1 MTPATP
7 RILVGAFSIEAN
19 SFVPSETTRVDFE
32 RQVWALGNE
41 VRRHT
46 AGPSN
51 ELAGAWDA
59 LVEANMMPVGAVA
72 AIASPGASVARDV
85 FELIRHELLERCT
98 GDIAGVYLMLHGS
111 ALVTGLNDPEGALLR
126 DIRERLGP
134 GIPIAISLDL
144 HAYLTE
150 QMMVNCDIVTAY
162 RTCPHVDLYRT
173 GRQAGELLARSVL
186 GEISPV
192 CRRVRIPMIT
202 PPEHHDS
209 NQEPFRGLQGLCDAA
224 EAQEGILAAALLCTQ
239 PWIDVPELGWSAV
252 VTSDANPDLA
262 LRSAAD
268 IAVQAW
274 STRNRFLVSTAVPVR
289 DALESAFSKPGPFV
303 VADIGDATNGGSLG
317 NSTEILRGL
326 LARQQVGLPSGPSVL
341 SITDPSAVAM
351 ATVAGEGS
359 SIELVVGDGQG
370 GSFNEATAVSGTVRC
385 LWQGTITY
393 SHPAAA
399 GVIDTPGAAAVLD
412 VGDITVIL
420 HSRPVRVID
429 PALYIA
435 VGIDISRQQLLQAKS
450 HVSYRAGFD
459 AVSFGSVLADTGGP
473 TAANLVTLRFTNRP
487 VPLFPFEDV
496 EWTLDD
502 AGCVTGPGTL
512 DPSA

>member
-1 MTPATP
+1 MTATTHQ
-7 RILVGAFSIEAN
+7 ILVGAFSIEAN

-59 LVEANMMPVGAVA
+59 LVEAGMIPIGAVA

-111 ALVTGLNDPEGALLR
+111 ALVTGLDDPEGALLR

-134 GIPIAISLDL
+134 DIPIAISLDL

-150 QMMVNCDIVTAY
+150 QMMANCDIVTAY

-173 GRQAGELLARSVL
+173 GRQAGDLLARSVL

-224 EAQEGILAAALLCTQ
+224 EAQGVLAAALLCTQ
-239 PWIDVPELGWSAV
+239 PWLDVPELGWSTV
-252 VTSDANPDLA
+252 VTTDADPDLA
-262 LRSAAD
+262 KRSAAN
-268 IAVQAW
+268 IAAQAW
-274 STRNRFLVSTAVPVR
+274 SARNRFLVSTAIPVR

-317 NSTEILRGL
+317 DSTEILRGL
-326 LARQQVGLPSGPSVL
+326 LARQQVGLPAGPSVL
-341 SITDPSAVAM
+341 SVTDPSAVAM
-351 ATVAGEGS
+351 AT
-359 SIELVVGDGQG
+359 
-370 GSFNEATAVSGTVRC
+370 
-385 LWQGTITY
+385 
-393 SHPAAA
+393 
-399 GVIDTPGAAAVLD
+399 
-412 VGDITVIL
+412 
-420 HSRPVRVID
+420 
-429 PALYIA
+429 A
-435 VGIDISRQQLLQAKS
+435 VG
-450 HVSYRAGFD
+450 
-459 AVSFGSVLADTGGP
+459 
-473 TAANLVTLRFTNRP
+473 
-487 VPLFPFEDV
+487 ED
-496 EWTLDD
+496 
-502 AGCVTGPGTL
+502 PR
-512 DPSA
+512 SSS